1 MGTLTDVQGNI
12 NAQKYLEIIDNNIW
26 PVIVR
31 HFPYDEYVFMDNNAP
46 VHRAKIVK
54 DYTTEN
60 NVNTRV
66 AGTIPW
72 LDIIEN
78 IWLRIKRELET
89 TFIHTKQDLMAEIR
103 TIWENTPLDCVHE
116 FYRSIPVTISD

>member
-1 MGTLTDVQGNI
+1 MIWGSVCFHGMGTLTDVQGNI

-66 AGTIPW
+66 AGTIP
-72 LDIIEN
+72 
-78 IWLRIKRELET
+78 
-89 TFIHTKQDLMAEIR
+89 
-103 TIWENTPLDCVHE
+103 
-116 FYRSIPVTISD
+116 